1 MTTQQFYS
9 SVYRERKND
18 ERSEEKL
25 IAQLFEQ
32 YGTSQQYRKN
42 EVIFREDDECHE
54 VYFVQAGL
62 VKISQSAQEGQGIT
76 LFLRKTGEAFGLAE
90 VLAGQRRQRY
100 ARCILDSQVLALSAS
115 HFTDLVLSQP
125 NTLYAL
131 TVTNARRLLST
142 QRYVETLIS
151 RPVAWRLA
159 HFLFQLGKAKGT
171 EIHVALP
178 LSHEEISYI
187 IGCSRQTVSET
198 LSKWREQGVIHYER
212 KRVIILDSQHFMSN
226 L

>member
-1 MTTQQFYS
+1 MIREQFPPS
-9 SVYRERKND
+9 SDKTNKSDDRT
-18 ERSEEKL
+18 EEKL

-32 YGTSQQYRKN
+32 YGTLRHYKKN
-42 EVIFREDDECHE
+42 EVIFREDDECQE
-54 VYFVQAGL
+54 VFFVQDGL

-76 LFLRKTGEAFGLAE
+76 LFLRHTGEAFGMAE
-90 VLAGQRRQRY
+90 VLAGQKRQRY
-100 ARCILDSQVLALSAS
+100 ARCIIDSQVLALAAS
-115 HFTDLVLSQP
+115 QFTNLVMREP
-125 NTLYAL
+125 DVLYAL

-159 HFLFQLGKAKGT
+159 HLLMQLGRVKGT
-171 EIHVALP
+171 EIEVALS

-198 LSKWREQGVIHYER
+198 LSRWREQGVIQYEK
-212 KRVIILDSQHFMSN
+212 KRVVISDSQHFMSN